1 MKRMAWFR
9 ALVAA
14 TWMGILVPHSAAVAA
29 EGLRFSHHDWELACD
44 NTLTCRAAGYQTD
57 ADEQPVSLLL
67 TRQAGPRQAVTGQLM
82 LGESDDLSASFG
94 KLATPVR
101 LVLRVNGQDLGAVPV
116 DKVSRTGT
124 LSAAQVLAVLT
135 ALPKTARIEWRLGD
149 QVWRVSDRGAA
160 AVLLK
165 MDEFQ
170 GRLGTAGA
178 LVRRGDRSED
188 QVLPAQPLPTVRAA
202 RLPKPQPTD
211 KQFVA
216 RHGQALQLALR
227 KTVKEDDC
235 PDLFSPQPESADWE
249 AVRLTASRM
258 LVEGRCWSAAYNTG
272 SGFWV
277 VNNQPPFDPVLVT
290 ANGTERVEHTLL
302 SVQKGRGLGDCFN
315 TDEWTWTGSGYVHTR
330 STSTG
335 LCKLVSPGGA
345 WDLPTRVTH
354 VQ

>member
-1 MKRMAWFR
+1 
-9 ALVAA
+9 
-14 TWMGILVPHSAAVAA
+14 
-29 EGLRFSHHDWELACD
+29 
-44 NTLTCRAAGYQTD
+44 
-57 ADEQPVSLLL
+57 
-67 TRQAGPRQAVTGQLM
+67 
-82 LGESDDLSASFG
+82 
-94 KLATPVR
+94 
-101 LVLRVNGQDLGAVPV
+101 
-116 DKVSRTGT
+116 
-124 LSAAQVLAVLT
+124 
-135 ALPKTARIEWRLGD
+135 
-149 QVWRVSDRGAA
+149 
-160 AVLLK
+160 
-165 MDEFQ
+165 
-170 GRLGTAGA
+170 
-178 LVRRGDRSED
+178 
-188 QVLPAQPLPTVRAA
+188 VRAA